1 MPQRVMPL
9 SVPRAEYDQSN
20 ESNFRADVYRAL
32 IALQQ
37 RLDVAQQA
45 RSDELARMTLRRNI
59 SAPSIGVTT
68 NGGGEGWG
76 Y

>member
-1 MPQRVMPL
+1 MTQRVMPL

-32 IALQQ
+32 ISLQQ
-37 RLDVAQQA
+37 RMDVAQEA
-45 RSDELARMTLRRNI
+45 RSNELARMTLRRKL
-59 SAPSIGVTT
+59 SAPNVGITT